1 MCIAVVDFGKEL
13 YNKSILLKELMLYHN
28 MSSSKIPYT
37 ELQMLLLDYRNF
49 YGSIHSSELPD
60 GKSVYD
66 YSNQDVFYAEVLGVK
81 FVERERKNYYQLT
94 LREPELSE
102 WQKKLMECELLKK
115 SPLNKF

>member
-1 MCIAVVDFGKEL
+1 MERKE
-13 YNKSILLKELMLYHN
+13 YDKLLKVAETEFKH
-28 MSSSKIPYT
+28 PYFFQNALT
-37 ELQMLLLDYRNF
+37 D
-49 YGSIHSSELPD
+49 
-60 GKSVYD
+60 
-66 YSNQDVFYAEVLGVK
+66 QDVFYAEVLGVK

>member
-1 MCIAVVDFGKEL
+1 MNFRRGLI
-13 YNKSILLKELMLYHN
+13 ILLGIGKGIN
-28 MSSSKIPYT
+28 
-37 ELQMLLLDYRNF
+37 
-49 YGSIHSSELPD
+49 LPD

>member
-1 MCIAVVDFGKEL
+1 M
-13 YNKSILLKELMLYHN
+13 
-28 MSSSKIPYT
+28 IPYYIIYT
-37 ELQMLLLDYRNF
+37 VGKRVRCSVIAPDNTGNYLKVKLLDYRNF

>member
-1 MCIAVVDFGKEL
+1 MIVHVATRGRDEL
-13 YNKSILLKELMLYHN
+13 
-28 MSSSKIPYT
+28 
-37 ELQMLLLDYRNF
+37 
-49 YGSIHSSELPD
+49 
-60 GKSVYD
+60 
-66 YSNQDVFYAEVLGVK
+66 VFYAEVLGVK

>member
-1 MCIAVVDFGKEL
+1 MYLHKTKNGHYTPPCCYFSGELEVVEC
-13 YNKSILLKELMLYHN
+13 
-28 MSSSKIPYT
+28 
-37 ELQMLLLDYRNF
+37 
-49 YGSIHSSELPD
+49 LPQTFSC
-60 GKSVYD
+60 GMM
-66 YSNQDVFYAEVLGVK
+66 VFYAEVLGVK